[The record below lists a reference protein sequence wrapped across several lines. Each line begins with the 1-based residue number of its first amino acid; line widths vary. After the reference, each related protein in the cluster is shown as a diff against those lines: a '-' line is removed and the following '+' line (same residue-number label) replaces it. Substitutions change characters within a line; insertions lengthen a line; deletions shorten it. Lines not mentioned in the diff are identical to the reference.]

1 MHAGIQQG
9 GRPDNWFTNPMSHF
23 ETSNPS
29 LFERCFAAV
38 FSGLAA
44 GLTYAVWIY
53 FRSGQWGPEQLADLM
68 GIGKWVVLAGAVLG
82 FFGGISLVTRL
93 WGHLWETQNESLI
106 SLRTAIV
113 LLGLAAVGY
122 WVFMR

>member
-9 GRPDNWFTNPMSHF
+9 GRPDNWFTNPMSNF

-68 GIGKWVVLAGAVLG
+68 GIGKWVVLARGVPVVEINPQPTPLSG
-82 FFGGISLVTRL
+82 QVSRV
-93 WGHLWETQNESLI
+93 W
-106 SLRTAIV
+106 RTT
-113 LLGLAAVGY
+113 AAVGLPAL
-122 WVFMR
+122 VGEVGNSTRA

>member
-9 GRPDNWFTNPMSHF
+9 GRPDNWFTNPMSNF

-68 GIGKWVVLAGAVLG
+68 GIGKWGARLLRWHFSGHAVVGPPVGNAERIPHLAAHGHRASGLGGRRLLG
-82 FFGGISLVTRL
+82 F
-93 WGHLWETQNESLI
+93 H
-106 SLRTAIV
+106 
-113 LLGLAAVGY
+113 AVSP
-122 WVFMR
+122 V